1 MRQKLANS
9 AVIASAIA
17 AVLLAVDHNTTVFA
31 PSAEMGAQERERC
44 YGIAKAGMND
54 CGTAV
59 HACAGRAVADGL
71 PFEWKMVPAGT
82 CEKVHGGRLKS
93 SDETQS

>member
-1 MRQKLANS
+1 MPRKLANS
-9 AVIASAIA
+9 VVVAA
-17 AVLLAVDHNTTVFA
+17 AVGAALLAVQQNTNLFSTAETVA
-31 PSAEMGAQERERC
+31 ERERC

-54 CGTAV
+54 CGTAT
-59 HACAGRAVADGL
+59 HACAGRALADAQ

-82 CEKVHGGRLKS
+82 CMKIHGGSLKS